1 MTVDSLRGPRVAG
14 RLKINPI
21 VIQYIPVDIS
31 IARGFMGIG
40 KEDTDFDSIYG
51 LERCVES

>member
-1 MTVDSLRGPRVAG
+1 MPVDGLRGPRVA
-14 RLKINPI
+14 

-51 LERCVES
+51 LERCVESGA